1 MNPEGRLKQQK
12 REVLRLSILC
22 VGEMVAD
29 IVVRPVPAMDTLPDS
44 VTVEQIDIVNGGDAL
59 NTAVGLGRM
68 GCEVSFI
75 GRAGNDEFG
84 RKIIE
89 NARSAGVCMDHVRY
103 SSRRASSK
111 VIALIREDGARNFLH
126 CPGSNEEFCL
136 EDIPEA
142 VLREHRHFHIG
153 GTFHLPAFDGFGA
166 AEALRRAKALGLTTS
181 MDVAFDHSGRWLE
194 TIRCCMPFL
203 DYFLPSLGEAEC
215 MLHTSAPREIAAALK
230 ELGAKNIILK
240 MGEGGSYCSPETGG
254 AFACGCYHVDTV
266 DTTGAG
272 DAFVG
277 GFIGALDRGEP
288 LRECVVW
295 GTAAAAFTV
304 RSVGASTGIPDYKTL
319 LHFINS
325 TERLAIEF
333 E

>member
-1 MNPEGRLKQQK
+1 MLK
-12 REVLRLSILC
+12 LSILC

-44 VTVEQIDIVNGGDAL
+44 VTVEQIEIVNGGDAL

-68 GCEVSFI
+68 GYEVAFI

-84 RKIIE
+84 RKVIE
-89 NARSAGVCMDHVRY
+89 AARSAGVCMDGVRC
-103 SSRRASSK
+103 SAGRASSK

-126 CPGSNEEFCL
+126 CPGPNEEFCL

-142 VLREHRHFHIG
+142 VMKKHRHFHIG
-153 GTFHLPAFDGFGA
+153 GTFHLPAFDGPGA

-181 MDVAFDHSGRWLE
+181 MDVAYDHSGRWLE
-194 TIRCCMPFL
+194 TIRCCMPYL

-215 MLHTSAPREIAAALK
+215 MLHTKDPGRIAAELK
-230 ELGAKNIILK
+230 ALGAGSVILK
-240 MGEGGSYCSPETGG
+240 MGEEGSYCSPKTGR
-254 AFACGCYHVDTV
+254 AFTCGCYAVDAV

-277 GFIGALDRGEP
+277 GFIGGLDSGEP
-288 LRECVVW
+288 LTDCVVR
-295 GTAAAAFTV
+295 GTAAAAFAV
-304 RSVGASTGIPDYKTL
+304 RSVGASTGIPDGRTL
-319 LHFINS
+319 SHFINS
-325 TERLAIEF
+325 TERLEIKF